1 MTALT
6 LRLRETP
13 LVSVDVS
20 VLSPPRLAGL
30 TRAKIEALELALG
43 NRSVRVGEL
52 FEVRG
57 DDWDN
62 VVIEKATER
71 LTHLGAGMQSGT
83 LMVNGENVE
92 GWMSAMT
99 MQYSADKPDVYDK
112 VKVGDQITAKV
123 YDGDFATLH
132 DVQVVK

>member
-1 MTALT
+1 MAFAFALMSACSQELAKT
-6 LRLRETP
+6 E
-13 LVSVDVS
+13 
-20 VLSPPRLAGL
+20 PPKAEPAPAAQAAPAAAPAGKKEHVF
-30 TRAKIEALELALG
+30 RGKIEAVDA
-43 NRSVRVGEL
+43 
-52 FEVRG
+52 
-57 DDWDN
+57 
-62 VVIEKATER
+62 KAK
-71 LTHLGAGMQSGT
+71 T

-123 YDGDFATLH
+123 YDGDFGTLH